1 MPDKSN
7 RKRHRSDRTSSPSE
21 RSSSKDPENRGHR
34 QDQHKRR
41 RENNIDPGVNED
53 TLTKILAG
61 VNDMKQQFVAWTTR
75 VTAIEAKLNENSGAT
90 SQYSGE
96 FDDDQ
101 LSIHPSDSP
110 KEFDNINIVVNNP
123 AIEAPLAGS
132 LPPLDGVEPT
142 NINEITNPNVVVSE
156 EGTSCEFFDPESTS
170 QRRWSP
176 SDPFG
181 KFLEKNMR
189 RRLTLEQ
196 VNEIIGESSLPETE
210 ACVAPLLDKQILNYI
225 PSSRKKFVEQRDKD
239 LALIQRA
246 LLNSAGPLCCL
257 HDRLENQD
265 KISNEELLNTL
276 QQSLCLLGSANHIV
290 TTNRRKKILGAIN
303 PDKAQL
309 ADRDFPNA
317 GKMLF
322 GEDLPSLAAK
332 HSELSR
338 SLAKNLQK
346 QPYSA
351 KPHSSGGSPAAFV
364 RPANKYNYS
373 EPNQVRS
380 ARSGQ
385 RGSFS
390 TNTRPSNFRGKRDQT
405 NRSWPRQ

>member
-1 MPDKSN
+1 
-7 RKRHRSDRTSSPSE
+7 
-21 RSSSKDPENRGHR
+21 
-34 QDQHKRR
+34 
-41 RENNIDPGVNED
+41 
-53 TLTKILAG
+53 
-61 VNDMKQQFVAWTTR
+61 
-75 VTAIEAKLNENSGAT
+75 
-90 SQYSGE
+90 
-96 FDDDQ
+96 
-101 LSIHPSDSP
+101 
-110 KEFDNINIVVNNP
+110 
-123 AIEAPLAGS
+123 
-132 LPPLDGVEPT
+132 
-142 NINEITNPNVVVSE
+142 
-156 EGTSCEFFDPESTS
+156 
-170 QRRWSP
+170 
-176 SDPFG
+176 
-181 KFLEKNMR
+181 
-189 RRLTLEQ
+189 
-196 VNEIIGESSLPETE
+196 
-210 ACVAPLLDKQILNYI
+210 
-225 PSSRKKFVEQRDKD
+225 

-373 EPNQVRS
+373 EPSQVRS

-390 TNTRPSNFRGKRDQT
+390 TNTRPSNFRSKRDQT

>member
-1 MPDKSN
+1 VVFP
-7 RKRHRSDRTSSPSE
+7 
-21 RSSSKDPENRGHR
+21 
-34 QDQHKRR
+34 Q
-41 RENNIDPGVNED
+41 
-53 TLTKILAG
+53 TKL
-61 VNDMKQQFVAWTTR
+61 
-75 VTAIEAKLNENSGAT
+75 
-90 SQYSGE
+90 Y
-96 FDDDQ
+96 
-101 LSIHPSDSP
+101 
-110 KEFDNINIVVNNP
+110 NINIVVNDP
-123 AIEAPLAGS
+123 AIEAPLACS

-142 NINEITNPNVVVSE
+142 NINEITNPNVVSE

-309 ADRDFPNA
+309 AGRDFPNA
-317 GKMLF
+317 GKILF

-338 SLAKNLQK
+338 SLAKKLAKATLQCKTSLFRRQSCGVCPPSK
-346 QPYSA
+346 Q
-351 KPHSSGGSPAAFV
+351 V
-364 RPANKYNYS
+364 
-373 EPNQVRS
+373 
-380 ARSGQ
+380 
-385 RGSFS
+385 
-390 TNTRPSNFRGKRDQT
+390 
-405 NRSWPRQ
+405 